1 MFSFSRVATNEY
13 THYHFN
19 LLIIL
24 FVNVFGTD
32 YAIKCQEKLSK
43 NVLFCPTNSPKLKDI
58 KFIIIYDKEKQQRLT
73 TEKLELGNV
82 LHFCSKKKKK
92 NDSSISQSSKQLQI
106 SCWLIFIINQLII
119 QLYNAI
125 Q

>member
-1 MFSFSRVATNEY
+1 M
-13 THYHFN
+13 
-19 LLIIL
+19 
-24 FVNVFGTD
+24 NVFGTD

-92 NDSSISQSSKQLQI
+92 MIHQFLNHQNSYR
-106 SCWLIFIINQLII
+106 FHVG
-119 QLYNAI
+119 
-125 Q
+125 